1 MSLPPFA
8 ERFTD
13 LVHLCGINS
22 PVEKAYDCHRQ
33 ETVILRHGLSQSKAK
48 DSVAF
53 AKLHHPTI
61 PNVIE
66 EIATPSGHSLVLK
79 CPSPEPCALLLEGS
93 PYPLNMVQAV
103 GRSLESLLLFLK
115 SYNLLLTTLQS
126 DDLLIDSSGKVML
139 INLDNT
145 TPWNHEVA
153 HTRQAQADVVL
164 LLFQMLLGT
173 DYTTISKCVGLQN
186 RQLHLCHIPPELPQ
200 SITALAKEL
209 LPPDL
214 PPQPSTVHKYTPRKR
229 TAFNRPQNIIK
240 RALPLVGVVLMLG
253 GAVHAVSSYVAHK
266 AHVEA
271 LAKKELERKENEE
284 RAKVEAIRQKEA
296 QAEAKRR
303 ACIAAIK
310 NSTAGDCSG
319 QNLVGIE
326 AIDHDLSGI
335 KFDGSNL
342 TNANLDGAILA
353 GLTLKKVN
361 LTSASLRGADLS
373 YITAQSVVWTNA
385 DLMESTLA
393 GAELKYAD
401 LSKATLGE
409 IDLSNADISHTNLR
423 GVNISNQQLTA
434 VTAIGTD
441 FQGASLK
448 GVTFSGGHYQKVN
461 FNDSNLSSAV
471 FSDVFIDESTFSKVL
486 LGSARFI
493 RATLHSTIFT
503 ESDLLQIIIQ
513 NSEFSGVSFSDS
525 ALVKARIES
534 SSISGGSFHS
544 SSLRNVVAVD
554 SSFIAM
560 SFADTNLGGAKFT
573 DTDFSRSAYFNPS
586 WGVTLENVV
595 MPDGTV
601 ENPKKKRTTPQAGS

>member
-53 AKLHHPTI
+53 AKLHHPSL

-66 EIATPSGHSLVLK
+66 EIATPSGHTLVLK
-79 CPSPEPCALLLEGS
+79 CPSPEPCALLLERS
-93 PYPLNMVQAV
+93 PYPLNMVQTI
-103 GRSLESLLLFLK
+103 GRSLHSLLLFLK
-115 SYNLLLTTLQS
+115 AYNLLLTTLQS
-126 DDLLIDSSGKVML
+126 DDLLIDLSGKVML
-139 INLDNT
+139 INLDNI

-153 HTRQAQADVVL
+153 HTRQAQADVVR
-164 LLFQMLLGT
+164 LLFQMALGS
-173 DYTTISKCVGLQN
+173 DYSTVSKCVGLQN
-186 RQLHLCHIPPELPQ
+186 RQLHLCYIPPELPQ

-214 PPQPSTVHKYTPRKR
+214 PPQPSTVHRHKPRKR

-240 RALPLVGVVLMLG
+240 RALSLVGVVLMLG
-253 GAVHAVSSYVAHK
+253 GTFHAVTSYVAHK

-284 RAKVEAIRQKEA
+284 RVKAEAIRQKEA

-319 QNLVGIE
+319 QNLVGIS
-326 AIDHDLSGI
+326 APDHDLSGI

-361 LTSASLRGADLS
+361 LTGASLIGADLS
-373 YITAQSVVWTNA
+373 FITAQNVIWTNA
-385 DLMESTLA
+385 DLDKSTLA
-393 GAELKYAD
+393 GADLKHAD

-409 IDLSNADISHTNLR
+409 IDLTNSDISHANLK
-423 GVNISNQQLTA
+423 GVNLSNQTLTA
-434 VTAIGTD
+434 ITAIGTN
-441 FQGASLK
+441 FQGAFLK
-448 GVTFSGGHYQKVN
+448 GVTISGGRYEDVN
-461 FNDSNLSSAV
+461 FNDTNLTSAI
-471 FSDVFIDESTFSKVL
+471 FSDVFIDESTFSRAF

-493 RATLHSTIFT
+493 RSTLYTTSFT
-503 ESDLLQIIIQ
+503 ESDLLQVLIL
-513 NSEFSGVSFSDS
+513 NSELSGVSFADS
-525 ALVKARIES
+525 VLVEARIES

-544 SSLRNVVAVD
+544 SSLRDVVAVD

-560 SFADTNLGGAKFT
+560 SFNGASLGGAKFV
-573 DTDFSRSAYFNPS
+573 DCDLSRSAYFKPS

-595 MPDGTV
+595 LSDGTTV
-601 ENPKKKRTTPQAGS
+601 ENPRKKRTTP